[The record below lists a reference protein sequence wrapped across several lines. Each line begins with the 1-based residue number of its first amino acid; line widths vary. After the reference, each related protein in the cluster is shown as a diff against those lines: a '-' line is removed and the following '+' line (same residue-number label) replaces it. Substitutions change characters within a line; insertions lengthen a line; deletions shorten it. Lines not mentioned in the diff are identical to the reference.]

1 MAGVA
6 AGSETIEGAEG
17 MRIFVAGA
25 TGAIGRQLVPL
36 LVARNHDVVG
46 TTRSA
51 KKVDLLRGLGADAAV
66 VDGLDA
72 VAVGEAVARA
82 KPDVIIHQ
90 MTALA
95 GKPDLRHFDRWFA
108 GTNQLRTKGTEHLL
122 AAARA
127 TGVSRFIAQSYT
139 GWTNARTGGPV
150 KTEDDPLDPHP
161 TAAHA
166 KTLDA
171 IRDLECAVLE
181 APLEGIV
188 LRYGS
193 FYGPGA
199 SEGLVELVRK
209 RQLPIIGGGTGVW
222 SWIHI
227 TDAAAATVA
236 AVDHGERGVYNVVDD
251 DPAPVAHWLP
261 YLAIALRARPPFRIP
276 AWLGLLVAGRVVVQ
290 MMTETRGSSNQK
302 AKRELH
308 WQPSWR
314 SWRDGFRNG
323 LAA

>member
-1 MAGVA
+1 
-6 AGSETIEGAEG
+6 
-17 MRIFVAGA
+17 MRIFVAGGA
-25 TGAIGRQLVPL
+25 GAIGKQLVPL
-36 LVARNHDVVG
+36 LVGRKHHVVA
-46 TTRSA
+46 TTRSTS
-51 KKVDLLRGLGADAAV
+51 KIDLLRGLGAEAVV

-72 VAVGEAVARA
+72 GAVGEAVARA

-108 GTNQLRTKGTEHLL
+108 TTNQLRTKGTEHLL

-139 GWTNARTGGPV
+139 GWTNARTGSAI

-161 TAAHA
+161 AGSQTE
-166 KTLDA
+166 TLAA
-171 IRDLECAVLE
+171 IRALECAVLE
-181 APLEGIV
+181 APLHGIV

-199 SEGLVELVRK
+199 SETLVELVRK
-209 RQLPIIGGGTGVW
+209 RQLPVIGEGTGVW
-222 SWIHI
+222 SWIHVS
-227 TDAAAATVA
+227 DAAAATVA
-236 AVDHGERGVYNVVDD
+236 AVDQGERGVYNVVDD
-251 DPAPVAHWLP
+251 EPARVADWLP
-261 YLAIALRARPPFRIP
+261 YLAIVLRARPPLRIP
-276 AWLGLLVAGRVVVQ
+276 AWVGRIVAGRVVVQ
-290 MMTETRGSSNQK
+290 LMTEGRGSSNEK
-302 AKRELH
+302 AKRELR
-308 WQPSWR
+308 WRPSWH

>member
-1 MAGVA
+1 
-6 AGSETIEGAEG
+6 

-36 LVARNHDVVG
+36 LVARKHHVVA

-51 KKVDLLRGLGADAAV
+51 SKIDLLRGLGAEAVV

-72 VAVGEAVARA
+72 GAVGEAVARA

-95 GKPDLRHFDRWFA
+95 GKPDMRHFDRWFA
-108 GTNQLRTKGTEHLL
+108 TTNQLRTKGTEHLL

-139 GWTNARTGGPV
+139 GWTNARTGSAI

-161 TAAHA
+161 AGAQTE
-166 KTLDA
+166 TLAA
-171 IRDLECAVLE
+171 IRALECAVLE
-181 APLEGIV
+181 APLNGIV

-199 SEGLVELVRK
+199 SEELVELVRK
-209 RQLPIIGGGTGVW
+209 RQLPIIGGGRGVW
-222 SWIHI
+222 SWIHVR
-227 TDAAAATVA
+227 DAAAATVA

-251 DPAPVAHWLP
+251 EPARVADWLP
-261 YLAIALRARPPFRIP
+261 YLAIVVRAKPPLHIP
-276 AWLGLLVAGRVVVQ
+276 AWVGRIVAGRVVVQ
-290 MMTETRGSSNQK
+290 LMTEGRGSSNEK

-308 WQPSWR
+308 WRPSWR

>member
-1 MAGVA
+1 
-6 AGSETIEGAEG
+6 
-17 MRIFVAGA
+17 MRIYVAGGA
-25 TGAIGRQLVPL
+25 GAIGKQLVPL
-36 LVARNHDVVG
+36 LVGRKHHVIA

-51 KKVDLLRGLGADAAV
+51 SKIDLLRGLGAEAVV

-72 VAVGEAVARA
+72 GAVGEAVARA

-95 GKPDLRHFDRWFA
+95 GEPDMRHFDRWFA
-108 GTNQLRTKGTEHLL
+108 TTNQLRTKGTEHLL
-122 AAARA
+122 AAARV

-139 GWTNARTGGPV
+139 GWTNARTGSTI

-161 TAAHA
+161 AGAQTE
-166 KTLDA
+166 TLAA
-171 IRDLECAVLE
+171 IRALECAVLE
-181 APLEGIV
+181 APLTGIV

-199 SEGLVELVRK
+199 SEALVTLVRK
-209 RQLPIIGGGTGVW
+209 RQLPIIGEGTGVW
-222 SWIHI
+222 SWIHVR
-227 TDAAAATVA
+227 DAAAATVA

-251 DPAPVAHWLP
+251 EPARVADWLP
-261 YLAIALRARPPFRIP
+261 YLAIAVRARPPLRIP
-276 AWLGLLVAGRVVVQ
+276 AWVGRIVAGRVVVQ
-290 MMTETRGSSNQK
+290 LMTEGRGSSNEK
-302 AKRELH
+302 AKRELR
-308 WQPSWR
+308 WRPSWR

>member
-1 MAGVA
+1 
-6 AGSETIEGAEG
+6 
-17 MRIFVAGA
+17 MRIFVAGG
-25 TGAIGRQLVPL
+25 TGAIGRHLLPL
-36 LVARNHDVVG
+36 LVAQKHYIVA

-51 KKVDLLRGLGADAAV
+51 SKVDLLRGLGAEAVV

-72 VAVGEAVARA
+72 AAVGEAVARA

-95 GKPDLRHFDRWFA
+95 GKPDMRHFDRWFA
-108 GTNQLRTKGTEHLL
+108 TTNQLRTKGTEHLL

-127 TGVSRFIAQSYT
+127 TGVARFIAQSYT
-139 GWTNARTGGPV
+139 GWTNARTGGAV
-150 KTEDDPLDPHP
+150 KTEEEPLDPHP
-161 TAAHA
+161 ADAQKQTLAAIGA
-166 KTLDA
+166 
-171 IRDLECAVLE
+171 LERAVLE

-222 SWIHI
+222 SWIHVE
-227 TDAAAATVA
+227 DAATATMAALH
-236 AVDHGERGVYNVVDD
+236 HGARGVYNIVDD
-251 DPAPVAHWLP
+251 EPARVADWLP
-261 YLAIALRARPPFRIP
+261 YLAVAVRAKPPFRMP
-276 AWLGLLVAGRVVVQ
+276 AWLGRIVAGPVVVR
-290 MMTETRGSSNQK
+290 MMTEGRGSSNQK
-302 AKRELH
+302 AKRELR
-308 WQPSWR
+308 WQPRWR